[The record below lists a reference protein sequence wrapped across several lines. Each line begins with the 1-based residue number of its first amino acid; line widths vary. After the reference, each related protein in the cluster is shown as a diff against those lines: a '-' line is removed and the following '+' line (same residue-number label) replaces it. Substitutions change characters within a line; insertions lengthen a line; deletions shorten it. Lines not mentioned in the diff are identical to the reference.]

1 MKKLGTALIVAVP
14 IVLFGWAGWLVFA
27 APAEPPFDWRLHMS
41 QADHDAIVATLNHLY
56 TRAAY
61 TITWAIQL
69 GYAAWLFV
77 KWQSHKSETD
87 AIENR
92 TARPQRFFDGHP
104 ERALVRLVRQSESKD
119 LHFGILTDAG
129 CPRSRF

>member
-14 IVLFGWAGWLVFA
+14 IVLFARVFWLVFA
-27 APAEPPFDWRLHMS
+27 APQEPPFDWRLHMS

-69 GYAAWLFV
+69 GYAAWLIV
-77 KWQSHKSETD
+77 KWQSQKQ
-87 AIENR
+87 
-92 TARPQRFFDGHP
+92 TA
-104 ERALVRLVRQSESKD
+104 AK
-119 LHFGILTDAG
+119 
-129 CPRSRF
+129 